1 MISQIPA
8 RVTGHVAAFNAA
20 VQSGDWGPFAERFT
34 PGAVM
39 RFSGVPVG
47 PFTGRDAI
55 ARAYAEQ
62 PPTDTMTVLAV
73 ESAGL
78 EDTVRFGWT
87 RGGTGVMRLTWQG
100 GLIASLE
107 VTFGSG

>member
-1 MISQIPA
+1 MTSHIPA
-8 RVTGHVAAFNAA
+8 RVAGHVAAFNAA
-20 VQSGDWGPFAERFT
+20 VESGDWAGFAERFA

-39 RFSGVPVG
+39 RFSGVPAG

-55 ARAYAEQ
+55 ARAYAGQ
-62 PPTDTMTVLAV
+62 PPADTMTVRAV
-73 ESAGL
+73 ESAGP

-100 GLIASLE
+100 GLITSLD